1 MSIPQDRGKF
11 RKNLQDAF
19 YTKPEIAAHCVELLL
34 GRCEVARAT
43 DAVWLEP
50 AAGAGAFLGAFP
62 AGCTRF
68 ALDIAPA
75 PPAAGIERADF
86 MTWDLPAEAGGK
98 SLIVC
103 GNPPFGRQGSA
114 ARAFIGRAAALGAA
128 VIAFI
133 LPRSFMKPSMQAAFP
148 ATYHCVVSEELPA
161 ESFTVN
167 GESYAVPC
175 VFQVWERRAVP
186 RVVETAVRECGFA
199 YVRGGGAGAGE
210 AGAGAEQTWDIAVRR
225 VGVYAGRTTV
235 ASADAAQPSV
245 QSHYFIRLDD
255 RVRAAAGVIASRLSA
270 HTFPTNTTGPRS
282 ISKGE
287 LNAVLNALVADIH

>member
-43 DAVWLEP
+43 AASTVWLEP

-62 AGCTRF
+62 AGCVQF

-75 PPAAGIERADF
+75 PAPAPAAGIERADF
-86 MTWDLPAEAGGK
+86 MTWDLPAEASGK
-98 SLIVC
+98 PLIVC

-133 LPRSFMKPSMQAAFP
+133 LPRSFMKPSMQTAFP

-161 ESFTVN
+161 DSFTVN

-175 VFQVWERRAVP
+175 IFQVWERRAVP

-199 YVRGGGAGAGE
+199 YVR
-210 AGAGAEQTWDIAVRR
+210 AGAEQAWDIAVRR

-235 ASADAAQPSV
+235 ASADTAQPSV

-255 RVRAAAGVIASRLSA
+255 RVRAAAAAIASQLTA

-287 LNAVLNALVADIH
+287 LNAVLNALVADID

>member
-1 MSIPQDRGKF
+1 MTTPQDHGKF

-19 YTKPEIAAHCVELLL
+19 YTKPEVAARCVELLL
-34 GRCEVARAT
+34 GRCEVARVA

-62 AGCTRF
+62 AGCARF
-68 ALDIAPA
+68 ALDIEPAPA
-75 PPAAGIERADF
+75 APAADIKRADF
-86 MTWDLPAEAGGK
+86 MIWDLPAEAGGK
-98 SLIVC
+98 PLIVC

-114 ARAFIGRAAALGAA
+114 ARAFIGRAATLGAA

-133 LPRSFMKPSMQAAFP
+133 LPRSFMKPSMQTAFP

-161 ESFTVN
+161 DSFTVN

-175 VFQVWERRAVP
+175 VFQIWERRAVP

-199 YVRGGGAGAGE
+199 YVRAGGAGPGP
-210 AGAGAEQTWDIAVRR
+210 TWDIAVRR
-225 VGVYAGRTTV
+225 VGVYAGRAVV
-235 ASADAAQPSV
+235 AAADAAQPSV

-255 RVRAAAGVIASRLSA
+255 RVRAAASAIASRLSA

-287 LNAVLNALVADIH
+287 LNAVLNALVADID

>member
-1 MSIPQDRGKF
+1 MTARQDCGKF
-11 RKNLQDAF
+11 RTNLQDAF
-19 YTKPEIAAHCVELLL
+19 YTKPDVAARCVELLL
-34 GRCEVARAT
+34 GGCEVAHAA

-75 PPAAGIERADF
+75 PAPAAAAIEHADF
-86 MTWDLPAEAGGK
+86 MTWEVPAEAGGK
-98 SLIVC
+98 PLIVC

-133 LPRSFMKPSMQAAFP
+133 LPRSFMKPSMQTAFS
-148 ATYHCVVSEELPA
+148 AMYHCVVSEELPVD
-161 ESFTVN
+161 SFTVN
-167 GESYAVPC
+167 GESHAVPC

-199 YVRGGGAGAGE
+199 YVKAGAGT
-210 AGAGAEQTWDIAVRR
+210 AWDIAVRR
-225 VGVYAGRTTV
+225 VGVNAGRAVV
-235 ASADAAQPSV
+235 AQAGAAQPSV
-245 QSHYFIRLDD
+245 QSHYFIKLD
-255 RVRAAAGVIASRLSA
+255 AAANAAAAAAQLTA

-287 LNAVLNALVADIH
+287 LNAVLNDIIASL

>member
-19 YTKPEIAAHCVELLL
+19 YTKPEVAARCVELLL
-34 GRCEVARAT
+34 GGCDVARVA

-50 AAGAGAFLGAFP
+50 AAGAGAFVGAFP
-62 AGCTRF
+62 ADCTRF

-75 PPAAGIERADF
+75 PAPTAGIEQADF
-86 MTWDLPAEAGGK
+86 MTWDLPAEAGSK
-98 SLIVC
+98 PLIVC

-133 LPRSFMKPSMQAAFP
+133 LPRSFMKPSMQTAFP

-161 ESFTVN
+161 DSFTVN

-175 VFQVWERRAVP
+175 VFQAWERRAVP

-199 YVRGGGAGAGE
+199 YVRGGGAGP
-210 AGAGAEQTWDIAVRR
+210 TWDIAVRR

-245 QSHYFIRLDD
+245 QSHYFIKLEDGLRLY
-255 RVRAAAGVIASRLSA
+255 AATIASRLSA

-287 LNAVLNALVADIH
+287 LNAVLNAILVTIQRHE

>member
-1 MSIPQDRGKF
+1 MSIPQDCGKF
-11 RKNLQDAF
+11 RTNLQDAF
-19 YTKPEIAAHCVELLL
+19 YTKPEVAARCVELLL
-34 GRCEVARAT
+34 GGCEVAHAT

-62 AGCTRF
+62 AGCTQF

-75 PPAAGIERADF
+75 PAGTAAIEHADF
-86 MTWDLPAEAGGK
+86 MTWMLPAEASGK
-98 SLIVC
+98 PLIVC

-133 LPRSFMKPSMQAAFP
+133 LPRSFMKPSMQTAFP
-148 ATYHCVVSEELPA
+148 AMYHCVVSEELPVD
-161 ESFTVN
+161 SFTVN
-167 GESYAVPC
+167 GESHAVPC

-199 YVRGGGAGAGE
+199 YVRGGA
-210 AGAGAEQTWDIAVRR
+210 WDIAVRR
-225 VGVYAGRTTV
+225 VGVNAGRAFV
-235 ASADAAQPSV
+235 ADAAAPVQPSV

-255 RVRAAAGVIASRLSA
+255 RVRAAAAAAIASQLTA

-287 LNAVLNALVADIH
+287 LNTILNDIIENL

>member
-19 YTKPEIAAHCVELLL
+19 YTKPEVAARCVELLL
-34 GRCEVARAT
+34 GECEVARAA

-68 ALDIAPA
+68 AVDIEPA
-75 PPAAGIERADF
+75 ASAAGIERADF
-86 MTWDLPAEAGGK
+86 MTWGLPAEAGGK
-98 SLIVC
+98 PLIVC

-133 LPRSFMKPSMQAAFP
+133 LPRSFMKPSMQTAFP
-148 ATYHCVVSEELPA
+148 IAYHCVVSEELPA

-175 VFQVWERRAVP
+175 VFQVWERRTVP
-186 RVVETAVRECGFA
+186 RVVEAAVRECGFA
-199 YVRGGGAGAGE
+199 YVRAG
-210 AGAGAEQTWDIAVRR
+210 GAGAEQAWDIAVRR

-235 ASADAAQPSV
+235 AAADAAQPSV

-255 RVRAAAGVIASRLSA
+255 RVRAAAAAAIASRLTA
-270 HTFPTNTTGPRS
+270 HAFPTNTTGPRS

-287 LNAVLNALVADIH
+287 LNAVLNEILENL